1 MEHEKALS
9 DLTSEEKA
17 KREELELKLKESEQ
31 CHSALM
37 AEVKEKLEDKIKE
50 ALELI
55 EVVKNTNDKLA

>member
-17 KREELELKLKESEQ
+17 KREELVLKLKESEQ

-37 AEVKEKLEDKIKE
+37 AEVKEKLEAKVKE
-50 ALELI
+50 AMEN
-55 EVVKNTNDKLA
+55 ESS